1 MPFIKNEERKKRVE
15 KLQSKDVGKRL
26 FVLLSILV
34 SSLFIILLVIMQ
46 MLPLIG
52 NESIHEFAKNNLS
65 DGKWIEWVASES
77 DEAIE
82 VSRFTPYGLM
92 MFILTCII
100 IGMLVASFI
109 VFLTMRSLKW
119 GFKETMDL
127 MMQPIPGQTG
137 KFASKSSTKTI
148 VGKRLGAEM
157 PGKKKD
163 NKKK

>member
-26 FVLLSILV
+26 FVLFSILV

-52 NESIHEFAKNNLS
+52 NESIQDFAKNNLS
-65 DGKWIEWVASES
+65 NGEWVTFGS
-77 DEAIE
+77 DESGE
-82 VSRFTPYGLM
+82 VSRFTTYGLV

-100 IGMLVASFI
+100 IGMLVVSFI

-157 PGKKKD
+157 PGKKKR
-163 NKKK
+163 